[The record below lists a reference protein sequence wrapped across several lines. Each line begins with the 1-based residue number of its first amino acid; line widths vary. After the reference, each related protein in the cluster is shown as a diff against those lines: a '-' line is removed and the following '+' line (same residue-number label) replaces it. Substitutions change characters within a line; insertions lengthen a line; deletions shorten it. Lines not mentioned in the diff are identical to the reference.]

1 MKKKRKKKRKVI
13 LHRLI
18 FVLTILILIGI
29 SIFVYRKFFSKPV
42 ISLNGKSE
50 INIEVFESYSEEGA
64 TAKLNSK
71 DISDRIKIKGEVNTD
86 QVGTYKIEYTVNN
99 RNKEYSITRSVNVID
114 TVSPKIELKG
124 SEKLTL
130 NTESTYAEP
139 GYRAEDN
146 YDGDI
151 TSSVAVTGEVDTKK
165 PGTYTLTY
173 EVTDKSG
180 NTASAV
186 REVTVTLAPK
196 ATGGRIYLTFDDGPS
211 SKVTPRILDI
221 LKANNVKATFFI
233 IDYDDENEH
242 LVKRIFEEGHTI
254 GIHGYSHIYS
264 KIYSSEE
271 AFMKNI
277 TTLREKIKETT
288 GYDSSVIRF
297 PGGSSNLVSRDYNVG
312 IMTRLT
318 KLVKEEGYK
327 YFDWN
332 VESGD
337 ADGTTVDKDKI
348 VSKVTCNLNKNGSN
362 VVLMHDAST
371 KTTTAD
377 ALQAIID
384 YGKKNGFTF
393 LPIDDSTEEI
403 HHGVNN

>member
-1 MKKKRKKKRKVI
+1 M
-13 LHRLI
+13 
-18 FVLTILILIGI
+18 
-29 SIFVYRKFFSKPV
+29 YRKFFSKPV

-221 LKANNVKATFFI
+221 LKA
-233 IDYDDENEH
+233 
-242 LVKRIFEEGHTI
+242 
-254 GIHGYSHIYS
+254 
-264 KIYSSEE
+264 
-271 AFMKNI
+271 
-277 TTLREKIKETT
+277 
-288 GYDSSVIRF
+288 
-297 PGGSSNLVSRDYNVG
+297 
-312 IMTRLT
+312 
-318 KLVKEEGYK
+318 
-327 YFDWN
+327 
-332 VESGD
+332 
-337 ADGTTVDKDKI
+337 
-348 VSKVTCNLNKNGSN
+348 
-362 VVLMHDAST
+362 
-371 KTTTAD
+371 
-377 ALQAIID
+377 
-384 YGKKNGFTF
+384 
-393 LPIDDSTEEI
+393 
-403 HHGVNN
+403 